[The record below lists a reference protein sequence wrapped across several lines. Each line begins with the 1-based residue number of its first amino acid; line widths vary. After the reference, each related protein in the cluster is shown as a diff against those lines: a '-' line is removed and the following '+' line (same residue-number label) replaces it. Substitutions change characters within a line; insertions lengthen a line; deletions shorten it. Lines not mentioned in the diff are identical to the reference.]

1 MEPRKNPVFVNE
13 DFWKAKKIQFLIVD
27 SQTQFIRSKK
37 RENQSNSVILE
48 KVIAFSGNHSF

>member
-1 MEPRKNPVFVNE
+1 MEPRENPVFINE

-27 SQTQFIRSKK
+27 SQTQLIRSKR

-48 KVIAFSGNHSF
+48 KVIVF

>member
-1 MEPRKNPVFVNE
+1 MEPRENPVFVNE

-27 SQTQFIRSKK
+27 SQTQFIRSKR

-48 KVIAFSGNHSF
+48 KAIVFSGNHSF

>member
-1 MEPRKNPVFVNE
+1 MEPRENPVFVNE

-27 SQTQFIRSKK
+27 SQTQFIRSKR

-48 KVIAFSGNHSF
+48 KVIVFSGNHSF